1 MATAEE
7 IAAFRLLIDENDDK
21 LPYTD
26 AAIGSRMDLATS
38 QQALAAQIWT
48 EKAAA
53 LAALVD
59 VSESGSS
66 RAMGQLQDKALSMAK
81 VFQASDPTAPG
92 TGADVRGTRMHRLT
106 RS

>member
-7 IAAFRLLIDENDDK
+7 IAAFRLLIDEHDDK

-66 RAMGQLQDKALSMAK
+66 RSLGQLQDKALAMAK
-81 VFQASDPTAPG
+81 AMRDVDPTAPG
-92 TGADVRGTRMHRLT
+92 TGSAVRGTRMHRLT
-106 RS
+106 R

>member
-7 IAAFRLLIDENDDK
+7 IAAFRLLIDEHDDK

-26 AAIGSRMDLATS
+26 AALGSRMDTATS
-38 QQALAAQIWT
+38 DQALAAQIWT

-66 RAMGQLQDKALSMAK
+66 RSLGQLQDKALAMAK
-81 VFQASDPTAPG
+81 TFNSLDPTAPG
-92 TGADVRGTRMHRLT
+92 TGSAVRGTRMNRLT
-106 RS
+106 R

>member
-7 IAAFRLLIDENDDK
+7 IAAFRLLIDEHDDK

-26 AAIGSRMDLATS
+26 AALGSRMDIATS

-66 RAMGQLQDKALSMAK
+66 RSLGQLQDKALAMAK
-81 VFQASDPTAPG
+81 TFNGLDPTAPG
-92 TGADVRGTRMHRLT
+92 TGSAVRGTRMHRLT
-106 RS
+106 R

>member
-1 MATAEE
+1 MATAED
-7 IAAFRLLIDENDDK
+7 IAAFRLLIDEHDDK

-26 AAIGSRMDLATS
+26 AAIGSRMDVATS
-38 QQALAAQIWT
+38 REALAAQIWT

-66 RAMGQLQDKALSMAK
+66 RSLGQLQDKALAMAK
-81 VFQASDPTAPG
+81 AMRDADPLAPG
-92 TGADVRGTRMHRLT
+92 TGVGARGTRMHRLT
-106 RS
+106 R

>member
-1 MATAEE
+1 MATASE
-7 IAAFRLLIDENDDK
+7 IAAFRLLIDESDDK

-26 AAIGSRMDLATS
+26 AALGERLDAATS
-38 QQALAAQIWT
+38 PQALAAVIWT

-66 RAMGQLQDKALSMAK
+66 RSLGQLQDKALAMAK
-81 VFQASDPTAPG
+81 VFKDADPTAPG
-92 TGADVRGTRMHRLT
+92 TGSAVRGVRMSRLT
-106 RS
+106 R

>member
-1 MATAEE
+1 MATAAE
-7 IAAFRLLIDENDDK
+7 IAAFRLLIDEGDDK

-26 AAIGSRMDLATS
+26 AALSDRLDGASS
-38 QQALAAQIWT
+38 PQALAAVIWT

-66 RAMGQLQDKALSMAK
+66 RSLGQLQNKALAMAK
-81 VFQASDPTAPG
+81 VFNAADPTAPG
-92 TGADVRGTRMHRLT
+92 TGSAVRGVRMSRLT
-106 RS
+106 R

>member
-1 MATAEE
+1 MATAAE
-7 IAAFRLLIDENDDK
+7 IAAFRLLIDEQEDK

-26 AAIGSRMDLATS
+26 AALGERMDSATS
-38 QQALAAQIWT
+38 PQALAAVIWT

-66 RAMGQLQDKALSMAK
+66 RSLGQLQDKALAMAK
-81 VFQASDPTAPG
+81 VMRDADPTAPG
-92 TGADVRGTRMHRLT
+92 TGVAARGVRMHRLT
-106 RS
+106 R